1 MELRDNA
8 NQSHR
13 FAFIDYLKVIATFTV
28 VIAHEFQTER
38 DQAFSKGILR
48 AKLFDPIQH
57 FLTTGGGGVILFF
70 MISGFLITK
79 ASMRETARQFLVRR
93 SMRILPLY
101 WLAIIILLLSGR
113 LKPITTELLGAFS
126 LLGDFWSSEHVLG
139 GVDWTL
145 RLEILFY
152 IFAAIFLYRLV
163 NLTQKLPGKL
173 ALTVLPIF
181 LLAIPNYPDGWSR
194 GYAAIFL
201 PMFVPG
207 IAAAIYDINKN
218 KLFLLLSVS
227 IAYIVSLAN
236 MFRYRYDLR
245 DEGFITY
252 SFIALFLFLIS
263 YLNREN
269 IPEFRTVKALANIS
283 YPIYLSHKYLIDDF
297 GQIMDWLKESV
308 DSKHFRLFLDYQF
321 SDVSIQKCFALVFT
335 LGSCWV
341 ASVLIEQPCIRI
353 SRRWSLR
360 LKTN

>member
-1 MELRDNA
+1 
-8 NQSHR
+8 
-13 FAFIDYLKVIATFTV
+13 
-28 VIAHEFQTER
+28 
-38 DQAFSKGILR
+38 
-48 AKLFDPIQH
+48 LFDPIQH

-79 ASMRETARQFLVRR
+79 ASMRETMRQFLVRR

-113 LKPITTELLGAFS
+113 LEPTTTKLVGSFT

-152 IFAAIFLYRLV
+152 FFASIFLLRIIK
-163 NLTQKLPGKL
+163 LTQKLPGKMT
-173 ALTVLPIF
+173 LTLLPIF

-194 GYAAIFL
+194 GYAAVFL

-207 IAAAIYDINKN
+207 IAAAVYDVNKN
-218 KLFLLLSVS
+218 KLFLLLGVS
-227 IAYIVSLAN
+227 TAYIVSLVN

-252 SFIALFLFLIS
+252 SFIALFLFFIS
-263 YLNREN
+263 YLNREK
-269 IPEFRTVKALANIS
+269 IPEIRFVKALANIS

-297 GQIMDWLKESV
+297 YQMMNWLNSTLG
-308 DSKHFRLFLDYQF
+308 SQPFRLLLNFQI
-321 SDVSIQKCFALVFT
+321 SDLSIQKIFALVLT

-341 ASVLIEQPCIRI
+341 VSILVEQPCIKI
-353 SRRWSLR
+353 SRRWSNR
-360 LKTN
+360 SKD

>member
-8 NQSHR
+8 NQSQR

-38 DQAFSKGILR
+38 DQAFSKGIFR

-113 LKPITTELLGAFS
+113 LEPTTAKLVGSFT

-145 RLEILFY
+145 RLEMLFY

-173 ALTVLPIF
+173 ALTVLPIL

-207 IAAAIYDINKN
+207 IAAAVYDVNKN
-218 KLFLLLSVS
+218 RLFLLLGVS

-245 DEGFITY
+245 DEGFVSY
-252 SFIALFLFLIS
+252 SFIALFLFFIS
-263 YLNREN
+263 YLNREY

-297 GQIMDWLKESV
+297 YQTMNWLKSIL
-308 DSKHFRLFLDYQF
+308 DSQPFRLVLDFQI
-321 SDVSIQKCFALVFT
+321 SDLSIQKIFALVLT
-335 LGSCWV
+335 LGACWV
-341 ASVLIEQPCIRI
+341 VSVLVEQPCIKI
-353 SRRWSLR
+353 SRRWSNR
-360 LKTN
+360 SKE